1 MMNTTQVIGNLGTN
15 PEIGTKNGKTWAR
28 LWVANN
34 RIWMKDGER
43 QEETTW
49 LNVLAFGG
57 LAKTLE
63 RLGRGDQVA
72 IAGRLKNRTAEDGK
86 ITGLEII
93 ADRVD
98 FLRLKDDQ
106 AKAA

>member
-1 MMNTTQVIGNLGTN
+1 MCSIRSDIVSLLFDWGDNN
-15 PEIGTKNGKTWAR
+15 PDAGG
-28 LWVANN
+28 
-34 RIWMKDGER
+34 GEC

-72 IAGRLKNRTAEDGK
+72 IAGRLKNRTDQDGK